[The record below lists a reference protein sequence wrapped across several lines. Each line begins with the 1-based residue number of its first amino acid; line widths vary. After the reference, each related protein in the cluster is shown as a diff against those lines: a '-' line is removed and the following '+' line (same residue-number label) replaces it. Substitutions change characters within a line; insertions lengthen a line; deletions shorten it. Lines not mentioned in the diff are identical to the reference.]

1 MAFNMKGSTFYG
13 KAGAFK
19 KAAGFKET
27 DPIKGDD
34 TKSESKRKAEEILSY
49 SASGDVDANRDQALV
64 RQQRIKD
71 MSNEEWDS
79 MQTNIAESAE
89 RSAEKR
95 ATRDAEKQAVKDEIA
110 RRNAMSKKERRKED
124 RKNK

>member
-49 SASGDVDANRDQALV
+49 SASGDVDANREQALE

-79 MQTNIAESAE
+79 MQTKMSEASE
-89 RSAEKR
+89 RSSEKR
-95 ATRDAEKQAVKDEIA
+95 ATRDAEMDAMKAETA

>member
-1 MAFNMKGSTFYG
+1 MKGSTFYG

-71 MSNEEWDS
+71 MSNEEYNKMEAKMS
-79 MQTNIAESAE
+79 EASE
-89 RSAEKR
+89 RTAGNKE
-95 ATRDAEKQAVKDEIA
+95 ARDAKMEANRAEVA
-110 RRNAMSKKERRKED
+110 RRNAMSKAEKRRED
-124 RKNK
+124 RQKKRG

>member
-1 MAFNMKGSTFYG
+1 MGFKMKGSSFYG

-19 KAAGFKET
+19 QTTDTGVT
-27 DPIKGDD
+27 DPKNK
-34 TKSESKRKAEEILSY
+34 KSESKRKAEEILSY
-49 SASGDVDANRDQALV
+49 SASGDVDANREQALE
-64 RQQRIKD
+64 RQARIKN

>member
-1 MAFNMKGSTFYG
+1 MKGSAFYG

-49 SASGDVDANRDQALV
+49 SASGDVDANREQALE

-79 MQTNIAESAE
+79 MQTKMSEASE
-89 RSAEKR
+89 RSSEKR
-95 ATRDAEKQAVKDEIA
+95 ATRDAEMDAMKAETA